1 MAREV
6 YTDIQQLAKAHKWLW
21 IVVAL
26 RYGNK
31 GNIFLQLVSQ
41 HRCIASWNPLL
52 HALPRLWPTC
62 HEAKYSASLRNF
74 THIIGQSCVI
84 KAGFLKLALRLLAVI
99 FFLNFPCQWSSLSIT
114 QYEAQ
119 FNIWQLGEKLYFC
132 DSSSNPFSFFF
143 LATCLKGQRGYDSP
157 PGLCTGKIYDLNFR
171 ELLVYFEFSLSSQSA
186 IFFLFA
192 LLLGFARANPKR
204 WISLFQ
210 AFSYSGRSIENS
222 ARKRFFIF
230 FARCFLRCAL
240 TNWTPGRG

>member
-1 MAREV
+1 MCFLLFYYFLLLVKTSKALIFFFFFSKWPFGKKITITLTIQRQVRPLIIEAALAWLSLLNMETKLHVQGRPVAREV

-84 KAGFLKLALRLLAVI
+84 KAGFLFHMIKRFHELALRLLAVN

-119 FNIWQLGEKLYFC
+119 FNIWQLGEKYFC

-143 LATCLKGQRGYDSP
+143 L
-157 PGLCTGKIYDLNFR
+157 
-171 ELLVYFEFSLSSQSA
+171 LLVWRDKEAMIAVQVSVQGKFM
-186 IFFLFA
+186 
-192 LLLGFARANPKR
+192 
-204 WISLFQ
+204 
-210 AFSYSGRSIENS
+210 
-222 ARKRFFIF
+222 
-230 FARCFLRCAL
+230 
-240 TNWTPGRG
+240 T